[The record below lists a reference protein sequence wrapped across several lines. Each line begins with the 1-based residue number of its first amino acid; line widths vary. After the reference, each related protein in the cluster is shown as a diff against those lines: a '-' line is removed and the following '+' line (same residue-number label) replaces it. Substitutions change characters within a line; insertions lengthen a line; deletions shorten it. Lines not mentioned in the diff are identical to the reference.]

1 MAQRA
6 LWDSLKNKNGE
17 YVWWFVFWQLPNVP
31 FQAQGRFLDGERD
44 ECIGKLAW
52 WRALIGVGI
61 LAFIA
66 NVYPG
71 YLRGAPEAVQTS
83 GRLWPGVGTLLRFAG
98 SWEASITNSIILAA
112 IWIALF
118 ALLILPIARLRA
130 LPDLA
135 LQLCWPLGAMAL
147 FTTFFSLLARADD
160 WINVYYNTAFNPST
174 LLSVGLLAA
183 GIIVGI
189 WFFKTVYLVAT
200 DVYRADDG
208 HPLLGPFVAT
218 GVSWTLA
225 YLALSGGTPAGLPVV
240 LRMLVVLG
248 GPTGIAAI
256 SALACLRVWRH
267 HGDLLFLNGPP
278 DRFGGQGASGLP
290 RRRFLRMAVPPAIV
304 IGTSFLWFPEALS
317 LASTRSN
324 QVVAFLTTGPP
335 IPNRLRDGAL
345 VTSVAFSPDGRTL
358 AFGTTDGLL
367 ELWNVTDPARPI
379 PPVEP
384 LIGQVG
390 ISSVAFSPDRRTLAT
405 GSGDSTIQLWN
416 VADPAHTTA
425 LGGPLRARHQIVS
438 VAFSPDGSAL
448 AACGNDGYDNFG
460 VGPGAIQLWD
470 VVDPARPT
478 ARGGSGTAAE
488 GYSSVAFSPDGRTLA
503 AGTMLSAVELWDVA
517 NPSRPA
523 LRHSLRT
530 SSATGYTL
538 VAFSPRGHTL
548 AGGNSD
554 GAIYLWDVADPGRP
568 GALGP
573 PLTIPDEV
581 SSVAF
586 SPDGRTLAASSNRG
600 FSNLGPYGG
609 DGTIRLWNIGNPG
622 RPGRPSQLA
631 TAPVPG
637 FCAVAFSP
645 DGRTLASGGDG
656 GSDYD
661 GGNGYTPGSA
671 QLWNITDPA
680 RTVTL
685 GGPLG

>member
-1 MAQRA
+1 MAQRVPYG
-6 LWDSLKNKNGE
+6 SLKNKNGE

-31 FQAQGRFLDGERD
+31 FQAQGRFLHAERD
-44 ECIGKLAW
+44 EFVGKLAW

-71 YLRGAPEAVQTS
+71 YLRGAPEAVETS

-118 ALLILPIARLRA
+118 TLLILPIARLRA
-130 LPDLA
+130 LPDL
-135 LQLCWPLGAMAL
+135 LLHLCWPVGAIAL
-147 FTTFFSLLARADD
+147 FTVLFSLLARAGD

-183 GIIVGI
+183 AIIVGI
-189 WFFKTVYLVAT
+189 WFFKAVYLVAT
-200 DVYRADDG
+200 DVFRADDG
-208 HPLLGPFVAT
+208 HPLLGPFVTT

-225 YLALSGGTPAGLPVV
+225 YLALSSGAPLGLPIV
-240 LRMLVVLG
+240 LRLLVVLG
-248 GPTGIAAI
+248 GPASVTAL
-256 SALACLRVWRH
+256 SAWACWRVWRD
-267 HGDLLFLNGPP
+267 HGDLLFLNGSP
-278 DRFGGQGASGLP
+278 DRAGGQGASGLP
-290 RRRFLRMAVPPAIV
+290 RRGFLRMAVPPAIV
-304 IGTSFLWFPEALS
+304 IGSSFLWFPEALS

-367 ELWNVTDPARPI
+367 ELWNVTDPGRPV
-379 PPVEP
+379 PPVQP

-390 ISSVAFSPDRRTLAT
+390 VSSVAFNLDRRTLAT
-405 GSGDSTIQLWN
+405 GSGDGTIQLWN
-416 VADPAHTTA
+416 VADPARTTA
-425 LGGPLRARHQIVS
+425 LGDPLRARHQVVS
-438 VAFSPDGSAL
+438 VAFSPDGRILS
-448 AACGNDGYDNFG
+448 ACGNDGYDNFG
-460 VGPGAIQLWD
+460 VGSGTIQLWD
-470 VVDPARPT
+470 VTDPARPT
-478 ARGGSGTAAE
+478 ALGGSGTAAE
-488 GYSSVAFSPDGRTLA
+488 GYSSVALSPDGRTLA

-523 LRHSLRT
+523 LLGSLRT
-530 SSATGYTL
+530 SSPTGYTL

-554 GAIYLWDVADPGRP
+554 GAIYLWDVADPARP
-568 GALGP
+568 AVLGP

-600 FSNLGPYGG
+600 FSSLGPYRG
-609 DGTIRLWNIGNPG
+609 DGTIRLWDIGNPG
-622 RPGRPSQLA
+622 RPGRPSQFA

-637 FCAVAFSP
+637 FCSVAFSP

-661 GGNGYTPGSA
+661 GGDGYTPGSA

-680 RTVTL
+680 HPVTL